1 MVVPAPRYALALA
14 LILAAEFLVLE
25 AALRLY
31 GGSEASVEFQALFMQ
46 DHRIGHR
53 LRPGATATYTTAEFS
68 TEIAINHQ
76 GVRDDEAIGP
86 KAPDER
92 RVIILGDSLVLSV
105 QVPFEKTFGEGLES
119 SMNAADPAH
128 RWRVI
133 NGGVQGYG
141 PVQAWL
147 FFEHEL
153 AALEPDIVLIVV
165 FVGNDAVEAH
175 DTASWLEAGRRIE
188 DAPERAL
195 NRARRLVRSSM
206 VLQLVRLR
214 YDAFRARLSGPAPER
229 PLTSYLADPPRE
241 VLHGLQVS
249 RDAFA
254 RIAERA
260 AGIGARTGLV
270 LMPARFQTDDGD
282 YGRLEAAVSQ
292 AGGTL
297 IRNAATDRFWHTLTP
312 MGLPI
317 VDLLPVLE
325 SQPDR
330 SGLFFQGNI
339 HLTLRG
345 HQVVADAL
353 AEFVVTSGLA
363 APAH

>member
-1 MVVPAPRYALALA
+1 
-14 LILAAEFLVLE
+14 
-25 AALRLY
+25 
-31 GGSEASVEFQALFMQ
+31 
-46 DHRIGHR
+46 
-53 LRPGATATYTTAEFS
+53 
-68 TEIAINHQ
+68 
-76 GVRDDEAIGP
+76 
-86 KAPDER
+86 
-92 RVIILGDSLVLSV
+92 
-105 QVPFEKTFGEGLES
+105 
-119 SMNAADPAH
+119 
-128 RWRVI
+128 
-133 NGGVQGYG
+133 
-141 PVQAWL
+141 
-147 FFEHEL
+147 
-153 AALEPDIVLIVV
+153 
-165 FVGNDAVEAH
+165 
-175 DTASWLEAGRRIE
+175 
-188 DAPERAL
+188 
-195 NRARRLVRSSM
+195 
-206 VLQLVRLR
+206 VRLR